1 MAQTFVVASN
11 AAPCKR
17 GGDRCEKERPGD
29 EDEASDADA
38 GFHGNGGWR
47 MTGFVETHRSFVNTW
62 ECDEN
67 AHMNV
72 QFYFKRFDE
81 AARFLVGMSG
91 GDMAGPLPHTRHV
104 RYHAELHAGGI
115 SRTRSAIL
123 ADGRFAGYAVHLL
136 EDIET
141 GRIAATA
148 LDAPM
153 GMEASGHQ
161 VHDRD
166 IEQALP
172 RGVDATPSAPMAPEE
187 VLALGGLVSSR
198 TIVQPMQC
206 DAAGELLA
214 QGFVGRLS
222 DAAAHVWEVA
232 GVGIARLRELGYGRV
247 ALEMKLTHHR
257 PARAGDALLIHS
269 HATPTGGKAL
279 QLHHEITRFADG
291 APVATAQ
298 VVAVILDL
306 KTRKSVAMPLAGTAG
321 A

>member
-1 MAQTFVVASN
+1 MN
-11 AAPCKR
+11 
-17 GGDRCEKERPGD
+17 
-29 EDEASDADA
+29 
-38 GFHGNGGWR
+38 
-47 MTGFVETHRSFVNTW
+47 GFVETHRSFVNTW
-62 ECDEN
+62 ECDDN

-81 AARFLVGMSG
+81 AARFLAGMNG
-91 GDMAGPLPHTRHV
+91 GDMAGPLPRTRHV

-115 SRTRSAIL
+115 TRTLSAIV
-123 ADGRFAGYAVHLL
+123 ADGRFAGYTVHLL

-141 GRIAATA
+141 GRVAATA
-148 LDAPM
+148 LDAPT
-153 GMEASGHQ
+153 GIPAAGNQ
-161 VHDRD
+161 VRESDV
-166 IEQALP
+166 EQALP
-172 RGVDATPSAPMAPEE
+172 RGVDAAPSLPMPPRE

-206 DAAGELLA
+206 DAVGELLA

-247 ALEMKLTHHR
+247 ALEMKLTHHQ
-257 PARAGDALLIHS
+257 PAKAGDALLIHS
-269 HATPTGGKAL
+269 HAVPTGGKAL

-306 KTRKSVAMPLAGTAG
+306 TTRKSVAMPLAGSAG